1 MKCAHNLHD
10 YDVWCAKPRASATPS
25 RRWIP
30 THNQC
35 DASFSKGVGIGRNF
49 TVQETFLRAW
59 RSFDS
64 FEEESFRAWLY
75 RIATNVCLNAIE
87 SRKIEALFAG
97 AGTAGEKAAAG
108 AASVHIWGMLER
120 MSK

>member
-1 MKCAHNLHD
+1 M
-10 YDVWCAKPRASATPS
+10 
-25 RRWIP
+25 
-30 THNQC
+30 HNQC
-35 DASFSKGVGIGRNF
+35 DVSFSMGVGIGRNF
-49 TVQETFLRAW
+49 TMQETFLRAW

-108 AASVHIWGMLER
+108 AAAVHIWRILER